1 MDDTGKRKELTEK
14 DRYVIEKCLKHGD
27 SKAVIAS
34 LLGVSLRTINREVNR
49 GTVAQLDTELRKHYV
64 YKAHYAHNLHCER
77 VSKRGRPSS
86 HSKRGELLAH
96 IKEKMS
102 KKWSPDA
109 IIGRLRLQGEDT
121 VCTKTVYN
129 WLNCGYIKGYEPPP
143 KQHKKKPSSRVGRNN
158 STARRID
165 ERPLEATNRQ
175 PCHWE
180 MDLVLSG
187 HKGSGCLLVF
197 TERASR
203 YELMYLLKDK
213 KQTSVLKVFE
223 RLERHYKGEF
233 KSVFKTITCDNG
245 SEFLDSSALERSSV
259 SEGNRTEIYYA
270 HPYSSW
276 ERGSNENANKL
287 IRKFIKKGEDISK
300 LPVAYIKRI
309 ERWINTYPRRIF
321 GYKTADEIRASQI
334 A

>member
-1 MDDTGKRKELTEK
+1 MDNTLKRRQLTEK
-14 DRYVIEKCLKHGD
+14 DRYVIEKCLKRGD
-27 SKAVIAS
+27 SRASIAI
-34 LLGVSLRTINREVNR
+34 LLGVSVRTINREVNR
-49 GTVAQLDTELRKHYV
+49 GTIEQLDTELRIYKV
-64 YKAHYAHNLHCER
+64 YKAYYANER
-77 VSKRGRPSS
+77 HRESVSKRGRRPSYD
-86 HSKRGELLAH
+86 KQEELIEH

-102 KKWSPDA
+102 RKWSFDA
-109 IIGRLRLQGEDT
+109 IIGRLRLEWEQT

-129 WLNCGYIKGYEPPP
+129 WLNSGYIKGYKSPSP
-143 KQHKKKPSSRVGRNN
+143 KGCVRQARVGRHNG
-158 STARRID
+158 TARRID
-165 ERPLEATNRQ
+165 ERPLEARQ
-175 PCHWE
+175 RHQGHWE

-187 HKGSGCLLVF
+187 HRGSGCLLVL

-203 YELMYLLKDK
+203 YELIYQLKDK
-213 KQTSVLKVFE
+213 KQASVLKVFE

-233 KSVFKTITCDNG
+233 KEIFKTITCDNG
-245 SEFLDSSALERSSV
+245 SEFLDSAALERSSIG
-259 SEGNRTEIYYA
+259 EGKRTEIYYA

-309 ERWINTYPRRIF
+309 ERWMNAYPRRIF
-321 GYKTADEIRASQI
+321 GYRTADEIRAIQI